1 MQVSLAQGLCVVFI
15 LCFGLGF
22 LLVANEF
29 HVGLNMMHQLR
40 CSYVILCGVWTMIG
54 VGVNM
59 VVHNNVSISFWVQ
72 NFILKTNANN
82 KSCL

>member
-1 MQVSLAQGLCVVFI
+1 VLCFI
-15 LCFGLGF
+15 LFSGLGF

-29 HVGLNMMHQLR
+29 HVSLSMMHQLK

-59 VVHNNVSISFWVQ
+59 VMHNNVSITSESK
-72 NFILKTNANN
+72 I
-82 KSCL
+82 SY